1 MRTIVHISDI
11 HFGRVDYDTVK
22 PLIRA
27 VREVEPD
34 VVVVSGDLTQRARR
48 SQFIEARDFLAQL
61 PGPQVVVPGNHDVPF
76 FNVLGRFLGP
86 LQNYCR
92 YISDD
97 LEPFYVDDEIAILGI
112 NTARSLTFKNG
123 RISSDQ
129 IGRIRQRL
137 CAVDERLIKIL
148 VTHHPLDLPRG
159 FAEQE
164 VVGRADLAMES
175 LASCGADLLLAGHYH
190 ISHTGDTTS
199 RYPIAGY
206 SALVVHA
213 GTATSTR
220 GRGELNA
227 FNVIRIARPFVT
239 IDRLDWQLS
248 SAVFQVFRQER
259 FEQTDSGWTVSDKT
273 VLAPTENQPV
283 KD

>member
-1 MRTIVHISDI
+1 MRIVVHISDI

-27 VREVEPD
+27 VHEVEPD

-76 FNVLGRFLGP
+76 YNVFGRFLGP
-86 LQNYCR
+86 LHNYRR

-123 RISSDQ
+123 RISRDQ

-137 CAVDERLIKIL
+137 CAVDERLTKIL

-159 FAEQE
+159 FSKQE

-199 RYPIAGY
+199 RYPFAGY

-239 IDRLDWQLS
+239 VDRLDWQLQ

-259 FEQTDSGWTVSDKT
+259 FEQTDNGWTVSDRT
-273 VLAPTENQPV
+273 VLPPAGNPPV